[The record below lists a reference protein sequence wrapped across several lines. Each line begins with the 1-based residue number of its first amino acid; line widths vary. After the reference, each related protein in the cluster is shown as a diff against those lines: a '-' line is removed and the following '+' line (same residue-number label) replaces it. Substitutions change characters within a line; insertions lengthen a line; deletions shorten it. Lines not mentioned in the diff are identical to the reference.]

1 MSGDR
6 VLSVLSEVQD
16 RLAMTKSYALGN
28 SSMSQI
34 GHDDVRASFF
44 LVCAELIRDWE
55 SYP

>member
-6 VLSVLSEVQD
+6 ILQILSEVQD

-34 GHDDVRASFF
+34 GHEDVCIILYYYFASILF
-44 LVCAELIRDWE
+44 V
-55 SYP
+55 